1 MPCPFH
7 PINPPIRLNVFI
19 SSAQRNENGFK
30 WGEVRREVKNHLEE
44 CPYIVPFIIDVVASE
59 ISSTQLFQYEVLKA
73 DIVVMLIKGEV
84 RPGTSTEFATATKN
98 KKPLLVYFLKDD
110 NPSLEV
116 EQLRK
121 AVQAADYCTYRDI
134 DDFDNIA
141 QIVRNDIISNVIRYY
156 QYDCFLLGT
165 L

>member
-59 ISSTQLFQYEVLKA
+59 ISSTQLFQYA
-73 DIVVMLIKGEV
+73 NQG
-84 RPGTSTEFATATKN
+84 RSTSRHVHRVCN
-98 KKPLLVYFLKDD
+98 SY
-110 NPSLEV
+110 
-116 EQLRK
+116 
-121 AVQAADYCTYRDI
+121 
-134 DDFDNIA
+134 
-141 QIVRNDIISNVIRYY
+141 
-156 QYDCFLLGT
+156 
-165 L
+165 